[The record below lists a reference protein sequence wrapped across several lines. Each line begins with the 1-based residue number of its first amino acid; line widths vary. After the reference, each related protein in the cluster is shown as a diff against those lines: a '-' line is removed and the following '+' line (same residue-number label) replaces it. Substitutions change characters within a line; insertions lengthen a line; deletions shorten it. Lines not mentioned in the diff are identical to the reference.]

1 MYSKDIE
8 DILAG
13 IHPARCGSTFFRD
26 LGDKG
31 NFDLL
36 LNFCLLVLFNQ
47 GIVKELSWGL
57 QPYSREYTVESQC
70 RKCFNSMFFNRCF

>member
-57 QPYSREYTVESQC
+57 
-70 RKCFNSMFFNRCF
+70 